1 MSDKIIE
8 NLAPATAEVKWLLYR
23 Y

>member
-8 NLAPATAEVKWLLYR
+8 NLAPATAEVKWLLHR